1 MAGTVCARL
10 VKRSAVARRAFDA
23 ASADA
28 AHAASA
34 RMFGTASSLS
44 THTHAQ
50 TPDATLLLA
59 MGFYLPYRSA
69 HYVRRRHVARTRP
82 AQGCLSAPH
91 YTELPCPRVSVDIMA
106 ADAPH
111 EPKPSRSY
119 ELLHFVDDRHA
130 RTRVGREADR
140 ISASAAAA
148 ASAAA
153 SAAMTGLM
161 NSSPL

>member
-23 ASADA
+23 APADA

-59 MGFYLPYRSA
+59 VGFYLPYRSA
-69 HYVRRRHVARTRP
+69 HAMRRRHVVRTRP

-91 YTELPCPRVSVDIMA
+91 CTELPCPRVSVDIMA

-119 ELLHFVDDRHA
+119 ELLLFIDDRHA
-130 RTRVGREADR
+130 RTHVDREADR
-140 ISASAAAA
+140 TSASAAAA

-153 SAAMTGLM
+153 SAAMAGFM